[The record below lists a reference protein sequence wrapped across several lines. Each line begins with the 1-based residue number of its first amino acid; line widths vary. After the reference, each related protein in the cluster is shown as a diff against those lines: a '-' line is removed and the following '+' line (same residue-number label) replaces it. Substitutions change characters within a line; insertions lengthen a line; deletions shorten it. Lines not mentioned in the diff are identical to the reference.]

1 MTVVRCGAAIVTV
14 SSNWGAANACR
25 PAHGRGAFCTGSHGR
40 SRAESDPSQRA
51 ARSGGR
57 RGARGCG
64 AAVVFGGWKLGLA
77 ARAAPRAAALVIAVG
92 SALAFGPAL
101 AWRRSGPAESV
112 ARGPFGA
119 RSPCPPEARI
129 GLGPT

>member
-1 MTVVRCGAAIVTV
+1 MLADRRTGAALFVLARMDVLELREILRSALRHPVV
-14 SSNWGAANACR
+14 VVGLGGAA
-25 PAHGRGAFCTGSHGR
+25 
-40 SRAESDPSQRA
+40 
-51 ARSGGR
+51 
-57 RGARGCG
+57 

-77 ARAAPRAAALVIAVG
+77 ARATPHAAALVIAVG

-101 AWRRSGPAESV
+101 AWWRSGPAESV

-129 GLGPT
+129 GLGPTP